1 MFGLAKPNKM
11 LKLDSLERRR
21 EKLCLQ
27 FAKKC
32 TTHEKLNNI
41 FPLNKTNHKMT
52 LRNQKKYKS
61 KRYKQSAPPYMRKLL
76 NDEYTKKNMFLKK
89 VKS

>member
-1 MFGLAKPNKM
+1 MGNNYKTYKESLKM
-11 LKLDSLERRR
+11 LTLDSLERRR

-32 TTHEKLNNI
+32 TTNENFKNM

-52 LRNQKKYKS
+52 LRNQKKF
-61 KRYKQSAPPYMRKLL
+61 RSAIPYMRKLL
-76 NDEYTKKNMFLKK
+76 DDEFTKKNMFLKK
-89 VKS
+89 VQS

>member
-1 MFGLAKPNKM
+1 MGNNYKTYNDSLKM

-32 TTHEKLNNI
+32 TTHEKLKDM

-52 LRNQKKYKS
+52 LRKQKKYKS
-61 KRYKQSAPPYMRKLL
+61 LKANTKRYKQSALPYMRKLL
-76 NDEYTKKNMFLKK
+76 NDEFT
-89 VKS
+89 